1 MTVNGR
7 TYKIGGVAYTVS
19 EVKGL
24 QSKYGLFG
32 HVRYGDCTIEIDA
45 DLSDERKQQTLIH
58 ELLHGMLFEAGY
70 TEQDE
75 DLVNR
80 VSAVLHQVINDNFEG
95 GR

>member
-7 TYKIGGVAYTVS
+7 TYKIGGIEYTVS

-24 QSKYGLFG
+24 QSKYHLFG
-32 HVRYGDCTIEIDA
+32 QIRYGDCTIEIDA
-45 DLSDERKQQTLIH
+45 DLSDDRKQQTIIH

-80 VSAVLHQVINDNFEG
+80 LATVLHEVINDNFSG